1 MSAYVIGSF
10 HIHDPEGFAPYG
22 PASAQSIQPHGGEV
36 VVADFASEAIE
47 GEVRPITVVMRFP
60 DKDAVHAWYNSEEY
74 QAIRPIRQASAH
86 GTLTLVDE
94 FVMPTG

>member
-10 HIHDPEGFAPYG
+10 HVHDPEGFAPYG

-36 VVADFASEAIE
+36 LVADFATEAIE
-47 GEVRPITVVMRFP
+47 GEVLPVTVVMRFP
-60 DKDAVHAWYNSEEY
+60 DKAAVHAWYDSEEY
-74 QAIRPIRQASAH
+74 RAIRPIRQASAH
-86 GTLTLVDE
+86 GTLAFVDE

>member
-1 MSAYVIGSF
+1 
-10 HIHDPEGFAPYG
+10 
-22 PASAQSIQPHGGEV
+22 
-36 VVADFASEAIE
+36 
-47 GEVRPITVVMRFP
+47 MRFP

>member
-10 HIHDPEGFAPYG
+10 HVHDPEGFAPYA

-36 VVADFASEAIE
+36 VVADVNSEVME
-47 GEVRPITVVMRFP
+47 GEPLPVTVVMRFP
-60 DKDAVHAWYNSEEY
+60 DKDAVKAWYNSEEY
-74 QAIRPIRQASAH
+74 QAIRPIRQAAAH
-86 GTLTLVDE
+86 GTLVVVDE